1 MRVSQ
6 EPGFVLHQYN
16 YRETSQILEIF
27 TRDHGRI
34 SVLAKGARRP
44 KKKSGRHYVRPFQQY
59 RFSWS
64 GRGELP
70 AMIGAE
76 EVAPSV
82 ELSGNAIY
90 CGFYI
95 NELLMRMVH
104 KHDPHERLFGIYSES
119 MQRLAVGRNLEAS
132 LRLFEKY
139 LLLESGYALNLE
151 HEGDTANPLQAHA
164 IYRYLPDQGPVPVSA
179 SEDTSRYVT
188 VRGRSLIA
196 YNNDQLD
203 NPEILK
209 EVKQLMRNVI
219 DHMLGFRPLA
229 SRRMFAAGRL
239 PKRS

>member
-27 TRDHGRI
+27 TREHGRV
-34 SVLAKGARRP
+34 SVLAKGSRRP
-44 KKKSGRHYVRPFQQY
+44 NKKSGRNYVRPFQEY

-64 GRGELP
+64 GRGDLP
-70 AMIGAE
+70 TMIGAE
-76 EVAPSV
+76 QMAPSI

-90 CGFYI
+90 CGFYV
-95 NELLMRMVH
+95 NELVMRMVH
-104 KHDPHERLFGIYSES
+104 KHDPHESLYGIYQDS
-119 MQRLAVGRNLEAS
+119 MRRLATGHELEAS

-139 LLLESGYALNLE
+139 LLLESGYALNLQ
-151 HEGDTANPLQAHA
+151 HESDTERPLQAHTV
-164 IYRYLPDQGPVPVSA
+164 YRYLPDQGPVPVTA
-179 SEDTSRYVT
+179 SEDTSRYIT
-188 VRGRSLIA
+188 VRGQTLIA

-219 DHMLGFRPLA
+219 DHMLGFKPLA
-229 SRRMFAAGRL
+229 SRRMFGSGRL
-239 PKRS
+239 PRRP

>member
-27 TRDHGRI
+27 TRNYGRV

-44 KKKSGRHYVRPFQQY
+44 RKKSGRHYVRPFQQY
-59 RFSWS
+59 RFSWT
-64 GRGELP
+64 GKGELP
-70 AMIGAE
+70 TMSGAE
-76 EVAPSV
+76 EIAPSS
-82 ELSGNAIY
+82 ELKGNAIY
-90 CGFYI
+90 SGFYV
-95 NELLMRMVH
+95 NELVMRMVH
-104 KHDPHERLFGIYSES
+104 RHDPHERLYEIYEASID
-119 MQRLAVGRNLEAS
+119 RLASGRDMEAS

-151 HEGDTANPLQAHA
+151 HESDTANPLQAQTM
-164 IYRYLPDQGPVPVSA
+164 YRYLPDQGPVPVA
-179 SEDTSRYVT
+179 VSEDVSRYVT
-188 VRGRSLIA
+188 VRGQTLIA

-209 EVKQLMRNVI
+209 EVKRLMRNVI

-229 SRRMFAAGRL
+229 SRRMFGAGRSS
-239 PKRS
+239 KRP